1 MSDDSLTHADL
12 SRLLGVSVTTLKSYR
27 RKFPG
32 FIEPLNAGKPLR
44 FPASAVQVCAAIR
57 DGFGQGLSTR
67 EVHDQLTSRFH
78 LSSHN
83 RRLSISKTS
92 PEAVS
97 ARALESLAR
106 EVADLTHRLDAAL
119 ARLDAVEARPA
130 ATPAPEPGPE
140 PGRVIRIRAQ
150 DGSHQRF
157 RLTALG
163 LDPDEAAAPD
173 TPAPDSPAPAPPQEL
188 LGNPLVVHS
197 PKGEFLGIA
206 GTRSRHFRLRDLL
219 DILAAKHPGAPAPAW
234 SKTGAA
240 WVLTLP
246 LPDEHVLGL
255 ESTTTP
261 RGNQVTLL
269 SSLAVA
275 GQPVPQSFL
284 HAFLRQIGK
293 EQE

>member
-1 MSDDSLTHADL
+1 MATMSDDSLTHADL
-12 SRLLGVSVTTLKSYR
+12 SQRVGVSVTTLKCYR

-44 FPASAVQVCAAIR
+44 FPASAAQVCTAIR
-57 DGFGQGLSTR
+57 DGFGQGLSVR
-67 EVHDQLTSRFH
+67 EIHDQLTSRFPS
-78 LSSHN
+78 LSHN

-92 PEAVS
+92 PAAVS

-106 EVADLTHRLDAAL
+106 EVAELTRCLDSTL
-119 ARLDAVEARPA
+119 ARLDRLEVLA
-130 ATPAPEPGPE
+130 ATPAAPMPE
-140 PGRVIRIRAQ
+140 PGRVIRIRSQ

-157 RLTALG
+157 RLTPLG
-163 LDPDEAAAPD
+163 PDLDGAAA
-173 TPAPDSPAPAPPQEL
+173 PAPDSPAPAPPAEL

-206 GTRSRHFRLRDLL
+206 GARSRHFRLRDLL
-219 DILAAKHPGAPAPAW
+219 GILAAKHPDAPAPVW
-234 SKTGAA
+234 SRAGAA

-246 LPDEHVLGL
+246 LPDEHILGL

-269 SSLAVA
+269 ASLAVA
-275 GQPVPQSFL
+275 GQSVPQSFL

>member
-1 MSDDSLTHADL
+1 MSDESLTHADL

-32 FIEPLNAGKPLR
+32 CIEPLNAGKPLR
-44 FPASAVQVCAAIR
+44 FPASAAQVCTAIR
-57 DGFGQGLSTR
+57 DGFGQGLSVR
-67 EVHDQLTSRFH
+67 EIHDQLTSRFP
-78 LSSHN
+78 LPSHN
-83 RRLSISKTS
+83 RRLSISRTS

-119 ARLDAVEARPA
+119 ARLDTLEARPA
-130 ATPAPEPGPE
+130 ASPAPEPE
-140 PGRVIRIRAQ
+140 SESGRVIRIRSQ

-157 RLTALG
+157 RLTPLG
-163 LDPDEAAAPD
+163 PDPDEAAAPAA
-173 TPAPDSPAPAPPQEL
+173 PAPDSPAPTPPEEL

-206 GTRSRHFRLRDLL
+206 GARSRHFRLRDLL
-219 DILAAKHPGAPAPAW
+219 DILAAKHPDAPAPVW
-234 SKTGAA
+234 RRTGAA

-269 SSLAVA
+269 ASLAVA

>member
-32 FIEPLNAGKPLR
+32 FIEPQNAGKPLR
-44 FPASAVQVCAAIR
+44 FPSTAVQVCAAIR
-57 DGFGQGLSTR
+57 DGFGQGLSAR
-67 EVHDQLTSRFH
+67 EIQAQLTSLFPS
-78 LSSHN
+78 LSHN
-83 RRLSISKTS
+83 RRLSISDTS
-92 PEAVS
+92 PAGVS

-119 ARLDAVEARPA
+119 ARLDTLEARPA
-130 ATPAPEPGPE
+130 AAPAPEPE

-157 RLTALG
+157 RLTPLG
-163 LDPDEAAAPD
+163 PDPDEAAAPD
-173 TPAPDSPAPAPPQEL
+173 APAPGSPASAPPAEL
-188 LGNPLVVHS
+188 LDNPLVVHS

-206 GTRSRHFRLRDLL
+206 GARSRHFRLRDLL
-219 DILAAKHPGAPAPAW
+219 GILAARHPGAPAPVW
-234 SKTGAA
+234 KRTGAA

-246 LPDEHVLGL
+246 LPDEHVLAL

-269 SSLAVA
+269 ASLAIA

>member
-44 FPASAVQVCAAIR
+44 FPASAVQVCAGIR
-57 DGFGQGLSTR
+57 DGFGQGLSVR
-67 EVHDQLTSRFH
+67 EIHDQLTSRFP
-78 LSSHN
+78 SPSNN

-119 ARLDAVEARPA
+119 ARLDTLEARPA
-130 ATPAPEPGPE
+130 ATPAPEPG
-140 PGRVIRIRAQ
+140 RIIRIRAQ

-157 RLTALG
+157 RLTPLG
-163 LDPDEAAAPD
+163 PDPDEAAVPD
-173 TPAPDSPAPAPPQEL
+173 AQAPAPPGEL
-188 LGNPLVVHS
+188 LDNPLVVHS

-219 DILAAKHPGAPAPAW
+219 GTLAAKHPDAPAPAW
-234 SKTGAA
+234 KRTGAA
-240 WVLTLP
+240 WVFTLP
-246 LPDEHVLGL
+246 LPDEHVLSL

-269 SSLAVA
+269 ASLAIA
-275 GQPVPQSFL
+275 GQAVPQAFL
-284 HAFLRQIGK
+284 HAFLRQLGK